1 MKGFD
6 ERLIKILFVFKRIFG
21 KDLSVM
27 DVSVL
32 FFKEIYFNLLR
43 NWKVLVCRDWIG
55 LKFILIDDSNGRFV
69 KVGMFCML

>member
-1 MKGFD
+1 
-6 ERLIKILFVFKRIFG
+6 
-21 KDLSVM
+21 M

-43 NWKVLVCRDWIG
+43 NWKVLVCRDWIE